1 MDVGVL
7 FLQNMTTI
15 KLKGGLGN
23 QMFQYA
29 TGLAVAIHNND
40 KLALDVSYY
49 ENQSSKDTPRNF
61 ELSIFNI
68 STSSFK
74 NITPSKTT
82 LLINKIRDKLFPNN
96 PYAFDP
102 KIFSSNNLEGAF
114 QNETYFIDIK
124 DQILK
129 EFTLKKES
137 EKFIETR
144 KYIKSIP
151 SVSIHIRR
159 GDYVSN
165 PQAHMYHG
173 VQTFEYYKKAYD
185 HIVNTI
191 GLNFTLFIFTDDIEW
206 TRENI
211 TFHTNTHIISEHNF
225 SSAEELLLMSYC
237 SHNIISNSSFS
248 WWSAWLNQN
257 PQKIVIAPQQWT
269 AKNIQSDIIPKSWK
283 KI

>member
-1 MDVGVL
+1 VDVL
-7 FLQNMTTI
+7 FLQNMITI

-40 KLALDVSYY
+40 TLALDISHYK
-49 ENQSSKDTPRNF
+49 NQSPKDTPRFF
-61 ELSIFNI
+61 ELPTFNI
-68 STSSFK
+68 SASKFAD
-74 NITPSKTT
+74 ITPSKTT
-82 LLINKIRDKLFPNN
+82 LLITKIKNKLFPNN
-96 PYAFDP
+96 PYTFDP
-102 KIFSSNNLEGAF
+102 KVFSSNNLEGAF
-114 QNETYFIDIK
+114 QNETYFIDIR

-137 EKFIETR
+137 EKFIETK

-151 SVSIHIRR
+151 SVSIHVRR

-165 PQAHMYHG
+165 PHAHMYHG
-173 VQTFEYYKKAYD
+173 VQSSEYYKKAYD
-185 HIVNTI
+185 QIVETV
-191 GLNFTLFIFTDDIEW
+191 GLNFTLFIFTDDVEW
-206 TRENI
+206 AQKNI
-211 TFHTNTHIISEHNF
+211 TFHTNTYIISTHGF
-225 SSAEELLLMSYC
+225 SPTEELLLMSYC
-237 SHNIISNSSFS
+237 SHNIIANSSFS
-248 WWSAWLNQN
+248 WWGAWLNQN

>member
-1 MDVGVL
+1 MIIV
-7 FLQNMTTI
+7 

-40 KLALDVSYY
+40 KLALDVSHY
-49 ENQSSKDTPRNF
+49 ENQSPKDTPRTF
-61 ELSIFNI
+61 ELPTFNI
-68 STSSFK
+68 STFSFK

-82 LLINKIRDKLFPNN
+82 LFINKIKDKLFPNN
-96 PYAFDP
+96 PYSFDP
-102 KIFSSNNLEGAF
+102 KVFSSNNLEGAF
-114 QNETYFIDIK
+114 QNETYFIDIRE
-124 DQILK
+124 QILK
-129 EFTLKKES
+129 EFTLKNES

-159 GDYVSN
+159 GDYISN
-165 PQAHMYHG
+165 SHAHTYHG
-173 VQTFEYYKKAYD
+173 VQTSEYYKKAYD
-185 HIVNTI
+185 HIVNTL

-211 TFHTNTHIISEHNF
+211 TFHTNTYIISEHNF

-237 SHNIISNSSFS
+237 SHNIIANSSFS
-248 WWSAWLNQN
+248 WWGAWLNQN
-257 PQKIVIAPQQWT
+257 PEKIIIAPQQWT